1 MIIDDMKRDNM
12 LAMKEHNQLARDI
25 LSVVMNKVMLTNIE
39 LREKGKEL
47 SDADVIQILQKTI
60 KDLTEDAENYKKV
73 GNNNEADN
81 VIAQRDYIT
90 RYLPQMM
97 SEDEI
102 RAVIDQLDD
111 KSIGNIMRTFK
122 TEYAGKADMALVNK
136 IARG

>member
-81 VIAQRDYIT
+81 VIAQRDYII